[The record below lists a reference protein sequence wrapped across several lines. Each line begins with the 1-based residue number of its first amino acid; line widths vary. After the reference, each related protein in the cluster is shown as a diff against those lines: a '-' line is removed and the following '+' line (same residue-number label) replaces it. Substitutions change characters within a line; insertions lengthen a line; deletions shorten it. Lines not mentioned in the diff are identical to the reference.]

1 MGTRREG
8 KGARRAHRVGETG
21 ETRMKGPEDI
31 ARRLARWDE
40 SEGALGR
47 HSLMLASLVVLLV
60 ALPLGNVL
68 TGGGT
73 SFSILL
79 ALVVVAAVFVSTPRR
94 WSFVTA
100 LLIALASIIGLAG
113 SEISGSD
120 SLRVFADVTGLGL
133 LGFTTLLMLN
143 SLIYA
148 RRVSAD
154 TIVGG
159 ICVYL
164 LIGLCFA
171 MMFGLI
177 SDLDPGSIREG
188 GQTIMRSVDGE
199 KHPATRLLYFS
210 FVTLTTL
217 GYGDIRPHGEIAQM
231 MAVAEAV
238 IGQLYL
244 AIFVARL
251 VALYVATN
259 RGR

>member
-1 MGTRREG
+1 MR
-8 KGARRAHRVGETG
+8 
-21 ETRMKGPEDI
+21 GPQ
-31 ARRLARWDE
+31 ALALRLARWDE

-47 HSLMLASLVVLLV
+47 HSLLLASLVVLLV

-68 TGGGT
+68 SGGDT

-79 ALVVVAAVFVSTPRR
+79 ALVLIAAVFVNRPQH
-94 WSFVTA
+94 WSFLAA
-100 LLIALASIIGLAG
+100 LLIGLGSIVGLAASELTG
-113 SEISGSD
+113 SLAMRIM
-120 SLRVFADVTGLGL
+120 ADVLGLGL

-154 TIVGG
+154 TIIGG

-164 LIGLCFA
+164 LVGLCFA

-177 SDLDPGSIREG
+177 CDFEPGSVAEG
-188 GQTIMRSVDGE
+188 NVVITRSLSE
-199 KHPATRLLYFS
+199 ESSYATKLLYFS

-217 GYGDIRPHGEIAQM
+217 GYGDITPMRELAQM
-231 MAVAEAV
+231 MSVAEAV

-251 VALYVATN
+251 VALYVAGDRRHPGFRSISSTEAD
-259 RGR
+259 

>member
-1 MGTRREG
+1 MRGIGELS
-8 KGARRAHRVGETG
+8 ARF
-21 ETRMKGPEDI
+21 
-31 ARRLARWDE
+31 ARWDE

-47 HSLMLASLVVLLV
+47 HSVLLASLVVLLV
-60 ALPLGNVL
+60 ALPVGNVL
-68 TGGGT
+68 SGGDT

-79 ALVVVAAVFVSTPRR
+79 ALVLMAAVFVNIPKR
-94 WSFVTA
+94 WSFITA
-100 LLIALASIIGLAG
+100 TVIGFGAIVGLA
-113 SEISGSD
+113 
-120 SLRVFADVTGLGL
+120 AAAVTGAQALRIVADALSLAL

-177 SDLDPGSIREG
+177 CDVEPGSIAEG
-188 GQTIMRSVDGE
+188 EPPVAITRAMSGE
-199 KHPATRLLYFS
+199 FSHATKLLYYS
-210 FVTLTTL
+210 FVTITTL
-217 GYGDIRPHGEIAQM
+217 GYGDITPRTELAQM
-231 MAVAEAV
+231 LAVAEAV

-251 VALYVATN
+251 VALYVAEV
-259 RGR
+259 RRHPRLRPSESDE